1 MASTSNSKRGLLYRC
16 FLCPYNGEKTRV
28 FRHYIQCHVQEV
40 EVPFSC
46 SLCGCRTYSQQSL
59 NSHPGWYPKHNR
71 LARKFPG
78 MAEWIAIVSQTP
90 YAFNFL
96 TDVYQCSRED
106 SVQHWQM
113 RAKPDVAP
121 KTVPAKSESEVVAEE
136 GVKVAEEEVVSQ
148 EVVLVA
154 EESVKGAEEVVSEK
168 KVAEEEVVSEK
179 KVAEEEVVSQEVVL
193 VAEETVKGAEEV
205 VSEKKVAEEEVVV
218 EEGVMAAE
226 EVVAEEVES
235 EDQRKVQK
243 REERVSED
251 VVLEE
256 DSAEFEEEEEA
267 TNIKSSKRKRTDSSS
282 SASSSA
288 SSDSEDHCNEV
299 KNGLEKV
306 VSNVKSL
313 NLDMSYYM
321 RKLERKMDENNKLVK
336 EQNVLLSQMLEELK
350 KKPATA
356 TSGNTTTR
364 PRTPARN
371 VRSVLGR
378 VYNYRRGT
386 TPHYN
391 SRRRT
396 STTNSRR

>member
-16 FLCPYNGEKTRV
+16 FLCPYSGEKTRV
-28 FRHYIQCHVQEV
+28 FRHYIQYHVQEV

-121 KTVPAKSESEVVAEE
+121 KTVPAKSESEVVSVEGVTTAEKVVAEE
-136 GVKVAEEEVVSQ
+136 GVKVAEEEVVSE

-179 KVAEEEVVSQEVVL
+179 KVAEEEVVS
-193 VAEETVKGAEEV
+193 
-205 VSEKKVAEEEVVV
+205 EKKVAEEEVVS
-218 EEGVMAAE
+218 EEGVK
-226 EVVAEEVES
+226 VAEEEAVS

-267 TNIKSSKRKRTDSSS
+267 TNILSSKRKRTDSSS
-282 SASSSA
+282 SASSLA

-336 EQNVLLSQMLEELK
+336 QQNVLLSQMLEELK

-364 PRTPARN
+364 PQTPARN

>member
-1 MASTSNSKRGLLYRC
+1 
-16 FLCPYNGEKTRV
+16 
-28 FRHYIQCHVQEV
+28 
-40 EVPFSC
+40 
-46 SLCGCRTYSQQSL
+46 
-59 NSHPGWYPKHNR
+59 
-71 LARKFPG
+71 

-121 KTVPAKSESEVVAEE
+121 KTVPAKSESEVVSVEGVTTAEKVVAEE
-136 GVKVAEEEVVSQ
+136 GVKVAEEEVVSE

-179 KVAEEEVVSQEVVL
+179 KVAEEEVVS
-193 VAEETVKGAEEV
+193 
-205 VSEKKVAEEEVVV
+205 EKKVAEEEVVS
-218 EEGVMAAE
+218 EEGVK
-226 EVVAEEVES
+226 VAEEEAVS

-267 TNIKSSKRKRTDSSS
+267 TNILSSKRKRTDSSS
-282 SASSSA
+282 SASSLA

-336 EQNVLLSQMLEELK
+336 QQNVLLSQMLEELK

-364 PRTPARN
+364 PQTPARN

>member
-1 MASTSNSKRGLLYRC
+1 MFSVITHY
-16 FLCPYNGEKTRV
+16 LCLIPDDGVLPVTRREDFYIDV
-28 FRHYIQCHVQEV
+28 SSAHTVGRRREFFRHYIQCHVQEV

-121 KTVPAKSESEVVAEE
+121 KIVPEKNVSEVV
-136 GVKVAEEEVVSQ
+136 S
-148 EVVLVA
+148 
-154 EESVKGAEEVVSEK
+154 EESVTVQEEVMSEVVVSVAEEVVSE
-168 KVAEEEVVSEK
+168 
-179 KVAEEEVVSQEVVL
+179 
-193 VAEETVKGAEEV
+193 
-205 VSEKKVAEEEVVV
+205 
-218 EEGVMAAE
+218 
-226 EVVAEEVES
+226 
-235 EDQRKVQK
+235 DQRKVEK

-267 TNIKSSKRKRTDSSS
+267 SNIKSNKRKRTESS

-299 KNGLEKV
+299 VKNGLEKV

-313 NLDMSYYM
+313 NLDMPYYI
-321 RKLERKMDENNKLVK
+321 RKLERKMDENNKLVI

-350 KKPATA
+350 KKA
-356 TSGNTTTR
+356 GHCD
-364 PRTPARN
+364 
-371 VRSVLGR
+371 VR
-378 VYNYRRGT
+378 
-386 TPHYN
+386 
-391 SRRRT
+391 
-396 STTNSRR
+396 